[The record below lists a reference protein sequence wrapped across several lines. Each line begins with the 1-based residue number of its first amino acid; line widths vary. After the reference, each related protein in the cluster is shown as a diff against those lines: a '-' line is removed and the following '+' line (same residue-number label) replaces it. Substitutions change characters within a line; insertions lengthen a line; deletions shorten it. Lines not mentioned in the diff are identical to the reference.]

1 MGGVL
6 SWLAGSRL
14 GGAIAKWA
22 AIALTVGLFLAAF
35 RRSAERAGRLAER
48 LEQMEKINAAQRR
61 MLEATTRRPRS
72 RDELARRLRAGRF

>member
-1 MGGVL
+1 MGSVL

-14 GGAIAKWA
+14 GGAIARWA

-35 RRSAERAGRLAER
+35 RRTAERAGRLAEC
-48 LEQMEKINAAQRR
+48 LEQMEKIYAAQRR
-61 MLEATTRRPRS
+61 MLEATMRRPRS